1 MSANTQQF
9 AVGLEELRASLPSLA
24 ARASRA
30 RSTDADRLERAKEV
44 IRREVD
50 AGHAAYLETCLHC
63 GMCAEACH
71 FYLTTN
77 EPKYTPIKKVDP
89 LKRIYQR
96 ELGPMRW
103 LRRMFVADVTLQE
116 LESYQELVYDACT
129 ECGRCDLMCP
139 MGIQI
144 SPMIGIMRRALA
156 AAELLPAE
164 LQAVSEEQ
172 KRDGSVLGVGRAQLL
187 ELVAKINAKGVSV
200 PVDSKRAN
208 VVVLTG
214 ALDVKAFQ
222 GSLEATARILNK
234 MGADWTLLSD
244 SIELLGTGESLR
256 ELNVRRIVDE
266 VVRREAA
273 AVILPECGHAYPALR
288 FDSAHMIGEPVPFEV
303 YSAAEFVGKAI
314 QEGKLKVRQAA
325 GGEKVAYHD
334 PCKLGRH
341 GGVFDEPRAA
351 IAALGLELK
360 EMDSHAKTNY
370 CCGGGGG
377 QFLIDRAAPLRH
389 RAFELK
395 MREVDDTGA
404 TSLYTA
410 CNSCRLNYLNGGE
423 HWNWHTPVK
432 SLVEAV
438 AANLAD

>member
-1 MSANTQQF
+1 MSANTQPF
-9 AVGLEELRASLPSLA
+9 AVGLQELRATLPGLA

-44 IRREVD
+44 IRHEVD
-50 AGHAAYLETCLHC
+50 ATHAAYLETCLHC

-77 EPKYTPIKKVDP
+77 EPKYIPIKKVDP
-89 LKRIYQR
+89 LKRVYQR

-103 LRRMFVADVTLQE
+103 LRRMFIADITLKE

-172 KRDGSVLGVGRAQLL
+172 KRDGSVLGVGRAELL
-187 ELVAKINAKGVSV
+187 DLVAKINAKGVSV
-200 PVDSKRAN
+200 PVDSKRAS

-214 ALDVKAFQ
+214 ALDVKAFN
-222 GSLEATARILNK
+222 GSLEATARILNR
-234 MGADWTLLSD
+234 MGVDWTLLSD

-256 ELNVRRIVDE
+256 ELNVRRVVDE
-266 VVRREAA
+266 IVRREAA

-288 FDSAHMIGEPVPFEV
+288 FDSAHMIG
-303 YSAAEFVGKAI
+303 
-314 QEGKLKVRQAA
+314 
-325 GGEKVAYHD
+325 
-334 PCKLGRH
+334 
-341 GGVFDEPRAA
+341 
-351 IAALGLELK
+351 
-360 EMDSHAKTNY
+360 
-370 CCGGGGG
+370 
-377 QFLIDRAAPLRH
+377 
-389 RAFELK
+389 
-395 MREVDDTGA
+395 
-404 TSLYTA
+404 
-410 CNSCRLNYLNGGE
+410 
-423 HWNWHTPVK
+423 
-432 SLVEAV
+432 
-438 AANLAD
+438 